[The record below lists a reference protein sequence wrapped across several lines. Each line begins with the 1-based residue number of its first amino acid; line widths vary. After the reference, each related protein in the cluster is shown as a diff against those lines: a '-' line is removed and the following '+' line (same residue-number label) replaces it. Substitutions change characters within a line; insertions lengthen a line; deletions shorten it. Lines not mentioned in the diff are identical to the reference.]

1 MMTPDRPTPEPTSE
15 PTAGALLRSA
25 PLPGLEARILLAHAL
40 GWRRTE
46 LITRSED
53 PLDETVV
60 ARYRALQAR
69 RIEGE
74 PIAQII
80 GVREFFGLPFEVTP
94 AVLIPRPETELVV
107 ETALAAIE
115 SIAHPRV
122 LDLGTGCGAIA
133 VAIASAR
140 PDARVSAV
148 DRSPEALAVAARN
161 ADQLLDCTRP
171 GGGAIAIAIAS
182 ARPDARVSAVDRS
195 PEALAVAARNADQL
209 LDCTRPGGP
218 LQWLQGDW
226 YAGLASSSSFD
237 IIVSNPPYIAA
248 GDPHLREG
256 DLRFEPRGALTDE
269 ADGLSAIRA
278 IVAGAGAFLA
288 PAGQL
293 WIEHIV
299 AGAGA
304 FLAPAGQ
311 LWIEHGYDQAPDVR
325 AILTE
330 AGFMGVHS
338 LRDLAGIERASGGLR
353 DAYSSDVERP

>member
-1 MMTPDRPTPEPTSE
+1 MMTPDRPTSEPTAE

-122 LDLGTGCGAIA
+122 LDLGTG
-133 VAIASAR
+133 S
-140 PDARVSAV
+140 
-148 DRSPEALAVAARN
+148 
-161 ADQLLDCTRP
+161 
-171 GGGAIAIAIAS
+171 GAIAIAIAS

-293 WIEHIV
+293 WIEH
-299 AGAGA
+299 
-304 FLAPAGQ
+304 
-311 LWIEHGYDQAPDVR
+311 GYDQAPDVR